1 MGYLKNTETYP
12 TKYKKA
18 SLRECNQLKYAYDT
32 VVFRWLHTYELHLA
46 PTVVAVGA
54 YSFLAIYALM

>member
-18 SLRECNQLKYAYDT
+18 LSYSVQPTKIRLRY
-32 VVFRWLHTYELHLA
+32 VVFRWLHTYELH
-46 PTVVAVGA
+46 
-54 YSFLAIYALM
+54 

>member
-18 SLRECNQLKYAYDT
+18 LS
-32 VVFRWLHTYELHLA
+32 
-46 PTVVAVGA
+46 
-54 YSFLAIYALM
+54 